1 MENNISNLKNILI
14 DKKLKISIPIIQ
26 RDYAQGR
33 EDVTSIRDKFL
44 DEIFNRLNKEEN
56 LFLDFIYGSIEDD
69 KFIPIDGQQ
78 RLTTLFL
85 LHLYFAKKEKKECEY
100 LKNFTYETRSSS
112 REFCEK
118 LVVED
123 LDFAKNKVS
132 LDIKNSSWFMPFW
145 ENDPT
150 VKSMLVMIDA
160 IHDKF
165 KNSTFYDRLENIKF
179 SFLELR
185 GFGLTD
191 DLYIKMN
198 ARGKPLS
205 EFENFKAEFEKEPS
219 RETNAEFEKKLSQEI
234 KAKLDNQ
241 WLDLFWGLKDGDKE
255 DVDLSSVDK
264 RYMAFFKGVASNFT
278 VLNIK
283 DTKEAKD
290 FDFDE
295 FNTLD
300 TLEFFSR
307 NKNNVNNVIN
317 VINVIKILDEL
328 CEVSNRELL
337 KNFTDTSKDITYETR
352 AKFFALSM
360 FLIKFG
366 AKKLGGDFYQEY
378 ERITSNVARDFN
390 IDSILKLRQ
399 VFKFINEICEKC
411 EKDKIFRLLEGFDD
425 KQPENFKTIEFYK
438 WQEKKKL
445 KLMQSDTRWIDAIS
459 EAENH
464 WYLGSNLTF
473 LINFAKEDVKEF
485 ERYYK
490 KFDEIFKED
499 RENFLLQ
506 RALLTKGDYLS
517 ERGNSSYFTFCNFN
531 NNSRSKDDNWRD
543 VFYDQEKSK
552 FLKNLLDDDRSLQD
566 IIEKFDDKSYW
577 GYYFI
582 KYPEILKE
590 CSNFWI
596 LADYYTIRVLTG
608 AFTNS
613 YHVEYYT
620 FALFITLQRRFP
632 NLPDEKLGY
641 EWAKSYGENPHI
653 SIGGTNISFIKND
666 DEKYFW
672 MIDEERIGEAFDPNL
687 PEQDPLQTITDKAC
701 EIAKSIDN
709 GII

>member
-1 MENNISNLKNILI
+1 
-14 DKKLKISIPIIQ
+14 
-26 RDYAQGR
+26 
-33 EDVTSIRDKFL
+33 
-44 DEIFNRLNKEEN
+44 
-56 LFLDFIYGSIEDD
+56 
-69 KFIPIDGQQ
+69 
-78 RLTTLFL
+78 
-85 LHLYFAKKEKKECEY
+85 
-100 LKNFTYETRSSS
+100 
-112 REFCEK
+112 
-118 LVVED
+118 
-123 LDFAKNKVS
+123 
-132 LDIKNSSWFMPFW
+132 
-145 ENDPT
+145 
-150 VKSMLVMIDA
+150 
-160 IHDKF
+160 
-165 KNSTFYDRLENIKF
+165 
-179 SFLELR
+179 
-185 GFGLTD
+185 
-191 DLYIKMN
+191 MN

-205 EFENFKAEFEKEPS
+205 EFENFKAEFEKE
-219 RETNAEFEKKLSQEI
+219 LSQEI
-234 KAKLDNQ
+234 KSKLDND
-241 WLDLFWGLKDGDKE
+241 WLDLFWGLKDSDKE

-278 VLNIK
+278 ILNIK
-283 DTKEAKD
+283 DTKEVKD

-295 FNTLD
+295 FDTLD
-300 TLEFFSR
+300 ALEFFSS
-307 NKNNVNNVIN
+307 NKNSVN
-317 VINVIKILDEL
+317 NVIKILDEL
-328 CEVSNRELL
+328 CKVSNYELL

-352 AKFFALSM
+352 VKFFALSM
-360 FLIKFG
+360 FLINFG
-366 AKKLGGDFYQEY
+366 AQKLGGDFYKEY

-411 EKDKIFRLLEGFDD
+411 EKDNIFKLLEGFDD

-445 KLMQSDTRWIDAIS
+445 KLMQSNTRWIDAIS
-459 EAENH
+459 EAEKH

-473 LINFAKEDVKEF
+473 LIDFAKDDVNEF
-485 ERYYK
+485 EIYYK
-490 KFDEIFKED
+490 KFDGIFKED
-499 RENFLLQ
+499 RENFLFQ
-506 RALLTKGDYLS
+506 RALLTKGDYLP

-531 NNSRSKDDNWRD
+531 NNSRNKDDNWRD
-543 VFYDQEKSK
+543 VFYDKEKSK
-552 FLKNLLDDDRSLQD
+552 FLKNLLDDDRNLQD

-596 LADYYTIRVLTG
+596 LVDYYTIRVLTG

-653 SIGGTNISFIKND
+653 SIGSTNISFIKND
-666 DEKYFW
+666 DGKYFW

>member
-1 MENNISNLKNILI
+1 MKNNTSNLKDILSN
-14 DKKLKISIPIIQ
+14 KKLKISIPIIQ

-33 EDVTSIRDKFL
+33 LNDKATDIRNKFL
-44 DEIFNRLNKEEN
+44 DEIFNRLDNNEN
-56 LFLDFIYGSIEDD
+56 LFLDFVYGNIEGD

-85 LHLYFAKKEKKECEY
+85 LHLYFAKKENKECKY
-100 LKNFTYETRSSS
+100 LKGFTYETRSSS

-123 LDFAKNKVS
+123 LDFTKDKIS
-132 LDIKNSSWFMPFW
+132 PDIKDSGWFMPFW

-150 VKSMLVMIDA
+150 VKSMLEMLDA

-165 KNSTFYDRLENIKF
+165 KNSNFYDRLENIQF
-179 SFLELR
+179 SFLELKE
-185 GFGLTD
+185 FGLTD

-205 EFENFKAEFEKEPS
+205 EFENFKAEFEKE
-219 RETNAEFEKKLSQEI
+219 LSQEI
-234 KAKLDNQ
+234 KAKLDNA
-241 WLDLFWGLKDGDKE
+241 WLDLFWGLKDSDN
-255 DVDLSSVDK
+255 LSSVDK
-264 RYMAFFKGVASNFT
+264 RYMAFFNCVASNFY

-295 FNTLD
+295 FDTLD
-300 TLEFFSR
+300 ILEFFSS
-307 NKNNVNNVIN
+307 NKNNVN
-317 VINVIKILDEL
+317 NVIKILDEL
-328 CEVSNRELL
+328 CEVSNYELL
-337 KNFTDTSKDITYETR
+337 KNFTDTSKDVTYETR
-352 AKFFALSM
+352 VKFFALSM
-360 FLIKFG
+360 FLINFG
-366 AKKLGGDFYQEY
+366 AQKLGGDFYKEY

-390 IDSILKLRQ
+390 IDSISNLKQ
-399 VFKFINEICEKC
+399 TFEFINEICDKC
-411 EKDKIFRLLEGFDD
+411 KNEKIFELLEGFDD
-425 KQPENFKTIEFYK
+425 KQPESFKTIGFYK

-445 KLMQSDTRWIDAIS
+445 KLMQSDTRWIDAIN
-459 EAENH
+459 EAEKH
-464 WYLGSNLTF
+464 LYLGSNLTF
-473 LINFAKEDVKEF
+473 LIDFAENDVEK
-485 ERYYK
+485 
-490 KFDEIFKED
+490 FKEYYEKFKKIFEEG
-499 RENFLLQ
+499 RENFLFQ
-506 RALLTKGDYLS
+506 RALLAKGDYLGDYLP

-531 NNSRSKDDNWRD
+531 NNSRSKDDNWRS
-543 VFYDQEKSK
+543 VFYDKEKSK

-566 IIEKFDDKSYW
+566 IIEEFDDKSYW

-620 FALFITLQRRFP
+620 FALFITLQRQFP
-632 NLPDEKLGY
+632 NLPYEKLGY

-666 DEKYFW
+666 DGKYCW
-672 MIDEERIGEAFDPNL
+672 MINGEQIVEAFDPNL

-709 GII
+709 GTI

>member
-1 MENNISNLKNILI
+1 MENNISNLKDILSN
-14 DKKLKISIPIIQ
+14 KKLKISIPIIQ
-26 RDYAQGR
+26 RDYAKGR
-33 EDVTSIRDKFL
+33 KDAASIRGKFL
-44 DEIFNRLNKEEN
+44 DEIFNRLDNDEN
-56 LFLDFIYGSIEDD
+56 LFLDFVYGSIEDD

-85 LHLYFAKKEKKECEY
+85 LHLYFAKKEKKDCEY
-100 LKNFTYETRSSS
+100 LKGFTYETRSSS
-112 REFCEK
+112 REFCER
-118 LVVED
+118 LVNAD
-123 LDFAKNKVS
+123 IDFNKDEIS
-132 LDIKNSSWFMPFW
+132 ADIKNYSWFMPFW

-150 VKSMLVMIDA
+150 VKSMLVMLDS

-165 KNSTFYDRLENIKF
+165 KNSNFYDRLENIKF
-179 SFLELR
+179 SFLELKE
-185 GFGLTD
+185 FGLTD

-205 EFENFKAEFEKEPS
+205 EFENFKAEFEKE
-219 RETNAEFEKKLSQEI
+219 LSQDI
-234 KAKLDNQ
+234 KAKLDNA
-241 WLDLFWGLKDGDKE
+241 WLDLFWGLKDSDKKSI
-255 DVDLSSVDK
+255 DLSSVDK

-278 VLNIK
+278 ILDIK

-295 FNTLD
+295 FDTLD
-300 TLEFFSR
+300 TLEFFSS
-307 NKNNVNNVIN
+307 NKNNVN
-317 VINVIKILDEL
+317 NVIKILDEL
-328 CEVSNRELL
+328 CEVSNYELL

-352 AKFFALSM
+352 VKFFALSM
-360 FLIKFG
+360 FLINFG
-366 AKKLGGDFYQEY
+366 AQKLGGDFYKEY

-390 IDSILKLRQ
+390 IDSISNLKQ
-399 VFKFINEICEKC
+399 AFEFINEISEKC
-411 EKDKIFRLLEGFDD
+411 KNEKIFELLEGFDD
-425 KQPENFKTIEFYK
+425 KQPESFKTIGFYK

-445 KLMQSDTRWIDAIS
+445 KLMQSDTRWIYAINK
-459 EAENH
+459 AEKH

-473 LINFAKEDVKEF
+473 LIDFAENDVERFKE
-485 ERYYK
+485 YYK

-499 RENFLLQ
+499 KESFLFQ
-506 RALLTKGDYLS
+506 RALLAKGDYLS
-517 ERGNSSYFTFCNFN
+517 ERGGSSYFTFCNFN

-543 VFYDQEKSK
+543 VFYDKEKNK

-566 IIEKFDDKSYW
+566 IIEEFDDKKNW
-577 GYYFI
+577 RYYFI

-596 LADYYTIRVLTG
+596 LVDYYTIRVLTG

-653 SIGGTNISFIKND
+653 SIGSTNISFIKND
-666 DEKYFW
+666 DGKYFW

>member
-1 MENNISNLKNILI
+1 MENNISNLKDILI
-14 DKKLKISIPIIQ
+14 NKKLKISIPIIQ

-33 EDVTSIRDKFL
+33 KDVASIRGKFL
-44 DEIFNRLNKEEN
+44 DEIFNRLDNDEN
-56 LFLDFIYGSIEDD
+56 LFLDFVYGSIEGD

-85 LHLYFAKKEKKECEY
+85 LHLYFAKKESKDCEY
-100 LKNFTYETRSSS
+100 LKGFTYETRSSS

-118 LVVED
+118 LVD
-123 LDFAKNKVS
+123 ADIDFNKDEIS
-132 LDIKNSSWFMPFW
+132 LAIKNCSWFMPFW

-150 VKSMLVMIDA
+150 VKSMLAMIDA

-179 SFLELR
+179 SFLELKE
-185 GFGLTD
+185 FGLTD

-205 EFENFKAEFEKEPS
+205 EFENFKAEFEKE
-219 RETNAEFEKKLSQEI
+219 LSQEI

-241 WLDLFWGLKDGDKE
+241 WLNLFWGLKDSDKKGI
-255 DVDLSSVDK
+255 DLSSVDK
-264 RYMAFFKGVASNFT
+264 RYMAFFEGVALNFAIFKQG
-278 VLNIK
+278 IK
-283 DTKEAKD
+283 DVKETKNFK
-290 FDFDE
+290 
-295 FNTLD
+295 TLD
-300 TLEFFSR
+300 FFLN
-307 NKNNVNNVIN
+307 NKKTIEYTT
-317 VINVIKILDEL
+317 KILDEL
-328 CEVSNRELL
+328 CNISDKELL
-337 KNFTDTSKDITYETR
+337 KNFTDIKEDFAYETR

-366 AKKLGGDFYQEY
+366 AEKVDGEFHKEY

-399 VFKFINEICEKC
+399 VFEFINEICETCKN
-411 EKDKIFRLLEGFDD
+411 EDIFKLLEGFNDE
-425 KQPENFKTIEFYK
+425 QPKSFKTIEFYK

-445 KLMQSDTRWIDAIS
+445 KLIQSDTRWIDAIN
-459 EAENH
+459 EAEKH
-464 WYLGSNLTF
+464 CYLGSNLTF
-473 LINFAKEDVKEF
+473 LIDFAENDVEKFKE
-485 ERYYK
+485 YYK

-499 RENFLLQ
+499 KENFLFQ
-506 RALLTKGDYLS
+506 RALLAKGNYLVGCGHGQYG
-517 ERGNSSYFTFCNFN
+517 EYFSFCNFN
-531 NNSRSKDDNWRD
+531 NNPRDKDDNWRS
-543 VFYDQEKSK
+543 VFYDKEKSK
-552 FLKNLLDDDRSLQD
+552 FLKNLLDDDRNLQD

-590 CSNFWI
+590 CSNFRI
-596 LADYYTIRVLTG
+596 LAYSYMIRVLTG
-608 AFTNS
+608 VLTSS

-632 NLPDEKLGY
+632 NLPDEKLDY

-666 DEKYFW
+666 DGKYYW
-672 MIDEERIGEAFDPNL
+672 MINDEQIFVPNL
-687 PEQDPLQTITDKAC
+687 TKQDPLQLI
-701 EIAKSIDN
+701 IDEAYKMAQKL
-709 GII
+709 

>member
-1 MENNISNLKNILI
+1 MENNTSNLKDILSN
-14 DKKLKISIPIIQ
+14 KKLKISIPIIQ

-33 EDVTSIRDKFL
+33 LNDKSTGIRNKFL
-44 DEIFNRLNKEEN
+44 DEIFNRLDNDEN
-56 LFLDFIYGSIEDD
+56 LFLDFVYGSIEDD

-85 LHLYFAKKEKKECEY
+85 LHLYFAKKEKKDCEY
-100 LKNFTYETRSSS
+100 LKGFTYETRSSS
-112 REFCEK
+112 REFCER
-118 LVVED
+118 LVNADID
-123 LDFAKNKVS
+123 LNKGKIS
-132 LDIKNSSWFMPFW
+132 ADIKNYNWFMPFW

-150 VKSMLVMIDA
+150 VKSMLVMLDA

-165 KNSTFYDRLENIKF
+165 KNSNFYDRLENIKF
-179 SFLELR
+179 SFLELKE
-185 GFGLTD
+185 FGLTD

-198 ARGKPLS
+198 ARGKSLS
-205 EFENFKAEFEKEPS
+205 EFENFKAEFEKE
-219 RETNAEFEKKLSQEI
+219 LSQEI
-234 KAKLDNQ
+234 KAKLDNA
-241 WLDLFWGLKDGDKE
+241 WLDLFWGLKDSDKKGI
-255 DVDLSSVDK
+255 DLSSVDK
-264 RYMAFFKGVASNFT
+264 RYMAFFNRVASNFY

-295 FNTLD
+295 FDTLD
-300 TLEFFSR
+300 TLEFFSS
-307 NKNNVNNVIN
+307 NKNNVN
-317 VINVIKILDEL
+317 NVIKILDEL
-328 CEVSNRELL
+328 CEVSNYELL
-337 KNFTDTSKDITYETR
+337 KNFTDTSKDVTYETR
-352 AKFFALSM
+352 VKFFALSV
-360 FLIKFG
+360 FLINFG
-366 AKKLGGDFYQEY
+366 AQKLGGDFYKEY

-390 IDSILKLRQ
+390 IDSISNLKQ
-399 VFKFINEICEKC
+399 TFEFINEICEKC
-411 EKDKIFRLLEGFDD
+411 KNEKIFELLEGFDD
-425 KQPENFKTIEFYK
+425 KEPESFKTIGFYK

-445 KLMQSDTRWIDAIS
+445 KLMQSDTRWIVAIN
-459 EAENH
+459 EAEKH

-473 LINFAKEDVKEF
+473 LIDFAKDDVDEF

-499 RENFLLQ
+499 RENFFFQ
-506 RALLTKGDYLS
+506 RALLTKGNYLPK
-517 ERGNSSYFTFCNFN
+517 RGNSSYLTFCNLN
-531 NNSRSKDDNWRD
+531 NNSRNKDDNWRS
-543 VFYDQEKSK
+543 VFFDKKKSQI
-552 FLKNLLDDDRSLQD
+552 LKELLDDKRNLEQ
-566 IIEKFDDKSYW
+566 IIEDFDDKNYW
-577 GYYFI
+577 GYYFV

-613 YHVEYYT
+613 YHVEYCT

-666 DEKYFW
+666 DGKYFW

-687 PEQDPLQTITDKAC
+687 PKQDPLQTITDKAY

-709 GII
+709 DPL